1 MSTHHTKVVSTTP
14 GRTRLRVSDKRR
26 NQEEMERISKNL
38 QAPRFVDSVEYNY
51 KTGSILIHHDT
62 HEHALEAIKDIMKNL
77 GVVFADVTGASEIV
91 QVNGEKE
98 ALDLPSAIYNLN
110 QEIRQL
116 TNGLVDLR
124 FILPLGLF
132 ALGIIQLQVYG
143 LQFELMP
150 WYLLIYFAFETF
162 VKLNFNQQVI

>member
-14 GRTRLRVSDKRR
+14 GRTRLRVSNKRR
-26 NQEEMERISKNL
+26 NQEEMERISTSL
-38 QAPRFVDSVEYNY
+38 QAPRFINSVEYNHE
-51 KTGSILIHHDT
+51 TGSILVHHDT

-77 GVVFADVTGASEIV
+77 GIVFADVTGASEIV
-91 QVNGEKE
+91 QKNGEKE
-98 ALDLPSAIYNLN
+98 GSDLPSAIYNLN

-124 FILPLGLF
+124 FLLPLGLF
-132 ALGIIQLQVYG
+132 ALGLMQLQVYG
-143 LQFELMP
+143 LQLELMP

>member
-1 MSTHHTKVVSTTP
+1 MSTHHTQVVSTTP
-14 GRTRLRVSDKRR
+14 GRTRLRVSNKRR
-26 NQEEMERISKNL
+26 NQEEMERISTSL
-38 QAPRFVDSVEYNY
+38 QAPRFINSVEYNH
-51 KTGSILIHHDT
+51 KTGSILVHHDT

-77 GVVFADVTGASEIV
+77 GIVFADVTGASELV
-91 QVNGEKE
+91 QVNDEKE
-98 ALDLPSAIYNLN
+98 GSDLPSAIYNLN

-124 FILPLGLF
+124 FVLPLGLF
-132 ALGIIQLQVYG
+132 ALGLMQLQVYG
-143 LQFELMP
+143 LQLELMP